1 MVIGCYYQGE
11 KSDRGD
17 RTSPYRRTRHMVPS
31 QGHLRKTGKPRRQLT
46 YNRSMPMQKE
56 KLTIPSRHFIKQDQ
70 SHNKRRR
77 RSQMPGTATTVCPYE
92 RKTVTTQPPSHTLG
106 KIQILYYTQGY
117 ISSSDGY
124 SRRFDEIV
132 ANVQQKTKC
141 IDDTL
146 LWDVDIEKSFFQACR
161 WLDLCGRHRIIQNP
175 EKFVFASD
183 IMEFAGFEIT
193 MDSVHPCKKYIQ
205 AIAEFPVPKNIT
217 DVRSWFCLVNQVA

>member
-1 MVIGCYYQGE
+1 M
-11 KSDRGD
+11 RG
-17 RTSPYRRTRHMVPS
+17 RPS
-31 QGHLRKTGKPRRQLT
+31 L
-46 YNRSMPMQKE
+46 
-56 KLTIPSRHFIKQDQ
+56 
-70 SHNKRRR
+70 HNLH
-77 RSQMPGTATTVCPYE
+77 
-92 RKTVTTQPPSHTLG
+92 HTLG